1 MSFLKR
7 AKLVED
13 RYKYGGTIYRQP
25 GDAIEGDDILIYCR
39 KHTGWGSKIR
49 ASEGHHYFQTSAKM
63 NALAILRRTFRN
75 LQK

>member
-13 RYKYGGTIYRQP
+13 LSKYANEIYRQP
-25 GDAIEGDDILIYCR
+25 GDAIQGEDILVYCL
-39 KHTGWGSKIR
+39 KPAKWESNIR
-49 ASEGHHYFQTSAKM
+49 GSEGHHYFKTTARM
-63 NALAILRRTFRN
+63 NALAIFRRTFKN